1 MTQSKTSLWSMICSL
16 SIYSSQ
22 SFFLLL
28 VLHSRQSDRDPTP
41 IPTLTSK
48 TDSNSPELDLHEEQG
63 IGRTSDKEQLHDGI
77 IQRDVIRKE
86 VEVSRTKD
94 GQVQSLRLE

>member
-1 MTQSKTSLWSMICSL
+1 MICSL
-16 SIYSSQ
+16 SIYSLQ

-28 VLHSRQSDRDPTP
+28 VLHSRQSDRDRTP
-41 IPTLTSK
+41 VLTLTSK
-48 TDSNSPELDLHEEQG
+48 TDSHSPELNLHEEQG
-63 IGRTSDKEQLHDGI
+63 ISCTSDKEQLHDGI